1 MSYVK
6 NFEVGNVRL
15 DTPNKHIVHELPL
28 LSFGDARNTF
38 ALSLIFQSKLTTNPF
53 YIANGYKL
61 SIQKRIILSDGYPQS
76 YEDGNGTL
84 TKLNRFVD
92 KYAFDDGSQRFIRLI
107 NGQYILENPDYS
119 TEMFTTDG
127 RILSVK
133 DKYGN
138 TILSY
143 SYSVDK
149 LISVVYKGTKT
160 VTFGYSGSA
169 LQYIQYT
176 YSGVAYKTTFAYSGS
191 KVIVSHYSGV
201 DYHLTYA
208 SGNFEVFSANAG
220 GVYSNDM
227 SYKDSVIVN
236 GNIITIEKYR
246 GDKKLDKVIY
256 NFVNCDSSGKA
267 NILDITDFHNVTTRV
282 QFMKEKPAYSYEMLD
297 TMFID
302 YPVKR
307 PADQSIQN
315 VPYYPGCVSFYNNE
329 NVAGTQGYGDGEAM
343 ERTTNTHYTDFNRF
357 MVYLDASGPV
367 MVSGW
372 IKSLDEAEECDV
384 TVYVSGVSQGVY
396 TVKNLKTGV
405 WKYFAFT
412 VNLQCSTFVEVFTS
426 LMDDRVAANDFRLTC
441 QHEADTE
448 PENYKDSITQISNAL
463 ICTDAEGNDQVI
475 TIDDQIVFLNGSTEI
490 DKTNYPITANDL
502 MRYKINQAIGTNKN
516 EIYYNECR
524 GIITNAG
531 EFNVRYTLDGTT
543 NTVALADLSV
553 AVIQTTKYNTF
564 STKSNFYTES
574 GVTSLKVEATKNT
587 HGLKSDIYDSNL
599 DLVQSVVEG
608 ITTTYLR
615 NANTGLIE
623 SQTITDVGN
632 TSEMTCSAVYDAN
645 DFLVS
650 TTDEFGVVTTYT
662 TNATWGV
669 VTKSAV
675 SNGLTVTDTFD
686 DDFTTQNSREFGTG
700 TVKKHEFTY
709 FPSGLLYTI
718 KNDTLNYTMG
728 YTADILSSVTKND
741 QPMEQINI
749 SDDRK
754 TMTAYYPGFLDT
766 EYTITQRYDKYGR
779 LIQIDDQIRNTYD
792 INPIFD
798 VESLTFK
805 TEGIDNS
812 SGKLATRT
820 DLTTGKTTVFSYDK
834 NLPWILKTRN
844 SSNEDVGV
852 EKYTYDD
859 VNRLIALEVRYD
871 VSNSRT
877 TKSEIAYLKSP
888 TEPQADNTVSSY
900 AYKVDNARMSYSYN
914 NYDALKRMA
923 SKITTVGY
931 QGLYF
936 NRAFAYNGS
945 RVSNVS
951 DTFSGANRGTDTY
964 EYDAMGRITSH
975 SYSSAYTNDNK
986 GYIYDSFGQLVRENN
1001 QALDKT
1007 FIYEYDGIGNITSV
1021 KKYAYTTGDVGT
1033 TPQSTDTYVYD
1044 GNIKDRLITFNGT
1057 SISYDSMGCPTYY
1070 NNKTYTW
1077 NRGKL
1082 TRIHRG
1088 YAQQP
1093 GSLYENCV
1101 FTYDAY
1107 GRRLSKSYTYDPNPA
1122 STSDYSYTY
1131 NTTYDYD
1138 NSGRLIREYCVENYI
1153 SGATTTRE
1161 FVYLYDETGIIGVMY
1176 NYNGNGSQAY
1186 YYRRNL
1192 QGDVIAIYDQTGSRK
1207 AEYAYDAWG
1216 NCTVKYAGIYDLAH
1230 NNPIRYRGYYYD
1242 RETGMYYLNARYY
1255 NPQWRRFISPDST
1268 EYIDSENPN
1277 GLNLY
1282 TYCCNDPVNYTD
1294 PSGYSAILIT
1304 LGIMAIGGFI
1314 GAAVS
1319 AGTSALVQ
1327 LAINGEV
1334 NLKSVGVAAISGFI
1348 SGAIAAS
1355 PLGLTGQ
1362 VIAGGIIGG
1371 ASYIA
1376 DCYVNDTA
1384 ITLDGVILSIGM
1396 GALSGRISGPGANE
1410 KNVLTNSI
1418 LQLKKTIA
1426 RETRRANQK
1435 YAQKAIAAMTS
1446 YIYNILDVSA
1456 FSSSV
1461 KFAAGCGVSSA
1472 VTTGYANYRLFQNWP
1487 SWKFWGE

>member
-61 SIQKRIILSDGYPQS
+61 SLQKRIILSDGYPQS

-119 TEMFTTDG
+119 TETFTTDG

-138 TILSY
+138 TILNY

-201 DYHLTYA
+201 DFHLTYA

-220 GVYSNDM
+220 GAYSNDM

-267 NILDITDFHNVTTRV
+267 NILDITDFQNVTTCV
-282 QFMKEKPAYSYEMLD
+282 QFIDGKPSYSYEKLD
-297 TMFID
+297 NMYVTNAEIND
-302 YPVKR
+302 
-307 PADQSIQN
+307 A
-315 VPYYPGCVSFYNNE
+315 YYPGCVSFYNNK
-329 NVAGTQGYGDGEAM
+329 NVAGTQSYGDGEAM
-343 ERTTNTHYTDFNRF
+343 ERTTDTHHTDLNRF
-357 MVYLDASGPV
+357 GVYLDASGPV

-384 TVYVSGVSQGVY
+384 TVYVSGVPQGVY

-412 VNLQCSTFVEVFTS
+412 VNLQCSTVVEVFTS

-475 TIDDQIVFLNGSTEI
+475 TIDDQVVFLNGSTEI

-531 EFNVRYTLDGTT
+531 QFNVSYTLDGTT

-574 GVTSLKVEATKNT
+574 GVTSLKVETTKNT
-587 HGLKSDIYDSNL
+587 HSLKSDIYDSNL
-599 DLVQSVVEG
+599 DLVKSVVEG

-615 NANTGLIE
+615 NANTGVIE

-632 TSEMTCSAVYDAN
+632 TSEITSSAVYDAN

-686 DDFTTQNSREFGTG
+686 DDFTTQKSRAFGTG

-728 YTADILSSVTKND
+728 YTADILSSVTKNN

-754 TMTAYYPGFLDT
+754 TMTAYYPDFLDT
-766 EYTITQRYDKYGR
+766 EYTITQRYDNYGR
-779 LIQIDDQIRNTYD
+779 LTKIDGFITNTYD
-792 INPIFD
+792 VNPTHNFTVD
-798 VESLTFK
+798 SNNVVHSNFSVTG
-805 TEGIDNS
+805 TDNGA
-812 SGKLATRT
+812 GKLATST
-820 DLTTGKTTVFSYDK
+820 DHITGNITRYGYKNNNLTFAAEYDSAGNEVALEQITYDEFNRPKKKVSSCGSSGSVTSIVSY
-834 NLPWILKTRN
+834 T
-844 SSNEDVGV
+844 SNEGD
-852 EKYTYDD
+852 
-859 VNRLIALEVRYD
+859 
-871 VSNSRT
+871 
-877 TKSEIAYLKSP
+877 AY
-888 TEPQADNTVSSY
+888 EGDTVKTCT
-900 AYKVDNARMSYSYN
+900 YKVN
-914 NYDALKRMA
+914 NVQKAYTANSFDTFKRLSM
-923 SKITTVGY
+923 KETK
-931 QGLYF
+931 F
-936 NRAFAYNGS
+936 NQNNFIKNFTYNGS
-945 RVSNVS
+945 RVSKIE
-951 DTFSGANRGTDTY
+951 DTVLDMNLGTNNY
-964 EYDAMGRITSH
+964 VYDSMGRIVSNT
-975 SYSSAYTNDNK
+975 YSSKNTTSNYRTYK
-986 GYIYDSFGQLVRENN
+986 YDQYGQLVRENN
-1001 QALDKT
+1001 EGFDKT
-1007 FIYEYDGIGNITSV
+1007 FIYEYNNIGNIV
-1021 KKYAYTTGDVGT
+1021 KVKEYDFTLSDTPSGTCTEKSYTYD
-1033 TPQSTDTYVYD
+1033 STYS
-1044 GNIKDRLITFNGT
+1044 DRLTNFNG
-1057 SISYDSMGCPTYY
+1057 SAIYYDSMGYPTSYGSHSI
-1070 NNKTYTW
+1070 TW
-1077 NRGKL
+1077 DKGKL
-1082 TRIHRG
+1082 TRVHRG
-1088 YAQQP
+1088 SAQLP
-1093 GSLYENCV
+1093 GSLYTDCKL
-1101 FTYDAY
+1101 TYDAY
-1107 GRRLSKSYTYDPNPA
+1107 GRRLSKSYTHDPNPA

-1131 NTTYDYD
+1131 NTTYNYD
-1138 NSGRLIREYCVENYI
+1138 NSGRLLREYCTEKYI
-1153 SGATTTRE
+1153 SGTTTTRE
-1161 FVYLYDETGIIGVMY
+1161 FTYLYDESSIVGVLY
-1176 NYNGNGSQAY
+1176 SYNGSTPTPY
-1186 YYRRNL
+1186 YYHRNL
-1192 QGDVIAIYDQTGSRK
+1192 QGDVIAIYDASGNVK
-1207 AEYAYDAWG
+1207 AEYTYDAWG
-1216 NCTVKYAGIYDLAH
+1216 NCTVTNSTLYDLAY

-1242 RETGMYYLNARYY
+1242 RETGLYYLNARYY
-1255 NPQWRRFISPDST
+1255 NPEWRRFISPDST

-1282 TYCCNDPVNYTD
+1282 AYCYNDPVNYAD
-1294 PSGYSAILIT
+1294 PSGHWAISLLAGLVIGGLVSWGLSELFGEHLVTGAGLALTGGSAIIS
-1304 LGIMAIGGFI
+1304 GIMAMTLATPVGWIVGGITAVAGVFTLFFASAELQQHFTGDNWMLDVVMSESAYYTLMAISSITASIGT
-1314 GAAVS
+1314 AASSITYHYKIDSVIQK
-1319 AGTSALVQ
+1319 GR
-1327 LAINGEV
+1327 INGKM
-1334 NLKSVGVAAISGFI
+1334 KSGKD
-1348 SGAIAAS
+1348 
-1355 PLGLTGQ
+1355 
-1362 VIAGGIIGG
+1362 IAGYKG
-1371 ASYIA
+1371 
-1376 DCYVNDTA
+1376 
-1384 ITLDGVILSIGM
+1384 L
-1396 GALSGRISGPGANE
+1396 R
-1410 KNVLTNSI
+1410 
-1418 LQLKKTIA
+1418 
-1426 RETRRANQK
+1426 
-1435 YAQKAIAAMTS
+1435 
-1446 YIYNILDVSA
+1446 
-1456 FSSSV
+1456 FSSKTGKVYSLE
-1461 KFAAGCGVSSA
+1461 FHPNHNDHGVHIQWNQWF
-1472 VTTGYANYRLFQNWP
+1472 TTYPKYPGEYVLNPLWRLRLW
-1487 SWKFWGE
+1487 